1 LRELFFTFL
10 YSLFT
15 NLFTFHFSP
24 YTVTM
29 AEDNEREEARRE
41 LAILLKDF
49 RSRFSVGTG
58 SPQAPS
64 AGDNGFNISLS
75 AYQEPPISP
84 EMQDKINTLLTIAQS
99 IEEKIA
105 TEEAG
110 PDKKVFKIN
119 YRKSL
124 NASQHLAVTTINGP
138 LLVIAGAGT
147 GKTRTIIYRVAYLLE
162 NEIPPEKI
170 LLLTFTRKAS
180 NEMINRVSTLLN
192 DINCGNIMAGTF
204 HSFANYALR
213 RYYKILNILPNFTI
227 VDTTDSEDIL
237 DLIRQEL
244 KMEKKNK
251 AFPRKSR
258 IQTIISK
265 ARNCNLDIG
274 KVIENEYKGLN
285 GFTEDIEVIFQAY
298 TEYKKANNI
307 FDYDDLLEFLRDSLK
322 NNLLF
327 RERIQESFR
336 YIMVDEFQDTNI
348 VQKEIIDLIAEKYK
362 NVMVVGDDSQS
373 IYAFRGADVE
383 NILRFPETY
392 PDCRVIKIE
401 QNYRSKQDILNFSN
415 AIIHNARIGYKK
427 NLYSTNNNEGKPVI
441 KKFYSQE
448 DEAAFIVS
456 KILELREQNLPLNQV
471 AVLYRSSF
479 HGNFIQAEL
488 LRRNIP
494 YLVFGGIKF
503 TERRH
508 VKDIIAYLR
517 IVFNPL
523 DAVSWNRVLKLIPG
537 IGAATASKIV
547 RQIHE
552 QQGQIDFNSF
562 TGKFAPEL
570 KELNTALAKAGR
582 EDITIAEK
590 VEMLKEY
597 YAPILKNIE
606 DDYNIRLLDVDVL
619 YTLACKYEK
628 LEKFLSDFALDP
640 PSNRYQNKTAPLVDE
655 SEDKPV
661 TLSTIHSAKGLEWNT
676 VFVPHLLDG
685 LLPGAGTL
693 GKIEELEEERR
704 LFYVACTRAKER
716 LFLTMPAHVASW
728 DAFFT
733 RPSRFLIEVEK
744 DKYTLLR

>member
-1 LRELFFTFL
+1 
-10 YSLFT
+10 
-15 NLFTFHFSP
+15 
-24 YTVTM
+24 M
-29 AEDNEREEARRE
+29 AEDKSREEARQE
-41 LAILLKDF
+41 LASLLKDF
-49 RSRFSVGTG
+49 RKRFSTVVDSQQGTVET
-58 SPQAPS
+58 
-64 AGDNGFNISLS
+64 DNGFNISIN
-75 AYQEPPISP
+75 AYQHPEISK
-84 EMQDKINTLLTIAQS
+84 EMQDKINNLISIARS
-99 IEEKIA
+99 IEDKIV
-105 TEEAG
+105 ESEVNE
-110 PDKKVFKIN
+110 PQKVFKIN

-124 NASQHLAVTTINGP
+124 NKSQHLAVTTLTGP
-138 LLVIAGAGT
+138 LLVIAGAGS
-147 GKTRTIIYRVAYLLE
+147 GKTRTIIYRVAYFLE
-162 NEIPPEKI
+162 NDIPPEKI

-180 NEMINRVSTLLN
+180 YEMTNRVSSLLN
-192 DINCGNIMAGTF
+192 DINAGNIMGGTF
-204 HSFANYALR
+204 HSFANYVLR
-213 RYYKILNILPNFTI
+213 RYYKMLNILPNFTI

-244 KMEKKNK
+244 RMEKKNK

-265 ARNCNLDIG
+265 SRNCNLTIG
-274 KVIENEYKGLN
+274 QVIENEYKGLAD
-285 GFTEDIEVIFQAY
+285 FTEDIEIIGLAY
-298 TEYKKANNI
+298 SEYKKANNI
-307 FDYDDLLEFLRDSLK
+307 FDYDDLMEFLRDSLK
-322 NNLLF
+322 NNRPF
-327 RERIQESFR
+327 RDRVQEAFP
-336 YIMVDEFQDTNI
+336 YIMVDEFQDTNVI
-348 VQKEIIDLIAEKYK
+348 QKEIVDLIAEKYR
-362 NVMVVGDDSQS
+362 NIMVVGDDSQS
-373 IYAFRGADVE
+373 IYAFRGAEVE

-392 PDCRVIKIE
+392 PDCKVIKIE
-401 QNYRSKQDILNFSN
+401 QNYRSNQDVLNFTNS
-415 AIIHNARIGYKK
+415 IINNARLGYKK
-427 NLYSTNNNEGKPVI
+427 NLFSTNFNQGKPVI

-448 DEAAFIVS
+448 DEAAFIVT
-456 KILELREQNLPLNQV
+456 KILELREENLPLNQI

-488 LRRNIP
+488 LKRNIP

-523 DAVSWNRVLKLIPG
+523 DAVSWNRILKIIPG
-537 IGAATASKIV
+537 IGSATASKIV

-552 QQGQIDFNSF
+552 QQGRADFSKF
-562 TGKFAPEL
+562 TGNKFAAEL
-570 KELNTALAKAGR
+570 KELSAALDRAAK
-582 EDITIAEK
+582 EDITIALK
-590 VEMLKEY
+590 VEIIKEY
-597 YAPILKNIE
+597 YEPILKNIE
-606 DDYNIRLLDVDVL
+606 DDYKIRLLDVDVL

-640 PSNRYQNKTAPLVDE
+640 PSNRYQNKTTPLVDE

-685 LLPGAGTL
+685 LLPSAGSL

-716 LFLTMPAHVASW
+716 LFLSMPGHVASW

-744 DKYTLLR
+744 DKYKFVR